1 MEKFTKI
8 RNVLN
13 FILLLIGALLITLKY
28 YEVINISWK
37 SALTIIGL
45 DVILQTV
52 YCAYKQMTEV

>member
-13 FILLLIGALLITLKY
+13 FILLLIGALLIALKY

-45 DVILQTV
+45 DVILGTV
-52 YCAYKQMTEV
+52 YCAYKQMTEI

>member
-13 FILLLIGALLITLKY
+13 FILLLIGALLIALKY

-45 DVILQTV
+45 DVIFGTV

>member
-13 FILLLIGALLITLKY
+13 FILLLIGALLIALKY
-28 YEVINISWK
+28 YEVINIPWK

-45 DVILQTV
+45 DVILGTV
-52 YCAYKQMTEV
+52 YCAYKQITKE